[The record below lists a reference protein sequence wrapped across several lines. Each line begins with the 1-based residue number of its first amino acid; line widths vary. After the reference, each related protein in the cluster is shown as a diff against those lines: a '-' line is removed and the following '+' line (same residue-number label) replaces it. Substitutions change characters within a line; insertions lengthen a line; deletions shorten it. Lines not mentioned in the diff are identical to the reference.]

1 MRELALL
8 GATASGKT
16 SLAIYLATKYD
27 GVILSLDSL
36 SIYRGIDIASA
47 KPSLEERATIKH
59 FGVDV
64 IYPNEEFNVTLF
76 FDIYRRAKEFAV
88 ENNKM
93 LIIVGGTSFYLK
105 AMLDG
110 LSHKPL
116 VSKESKTKVREA
128 LKHLEAT
135 YEMIEKEDSTYAK
148 TITKNDKYRIEKW
161 LEIYYETKEIPS
173 KFLKSTLQEPLIKS
187 IFIYELLVD
196 REELRENI
204 RIRTNTMIKDG
215 LIDEV
220 VGLEKKYSR
229 LPKCMKA
236 IGIKEVLAYLDGDF
250 SLDEMREKIITNTA
264 QLAKRQRTFNKTQF
278 SQPIIQGNYEE
289 LVEKIQL

>member
-1 MRELALL
+1 MRKLALL

-16 SLAIYLATKYD
+16 SLAMYLATKYD

-36 SIYRGIDIASA
+36 SICRGIDIASA
-47 KPSLEERATIKH
+47 KPSQDERETIRH

-64 IYPNEEFNVTLF
+64 ISPNEEFNVTIF
-76 FDIYRRAKEFAV
+76 FDIYKKAKEFAMQ
-88 ENNKM
+88 NGKT

-116 VSKESKTKVREA
+116 VSKSSKAKVARA

-135 YEMIEKEDSTYAK
+135 YQMIEEKDSIYAK

-173 KFLKSTLQEPLIKS
+173 RYLKSTLQAPLIKN
-187 IFIYELLVD
+187 IFIYELLLD
-196 REELRENI
+196 REVLRENI
-204 RIRTNTMIKDG
+204 RIRTNKMIQEG

-229 LPKCMKA
+229 VPKCMKA
-236 IGIKEVLAYLDGDF
+236 IGIKEVLAYLDGHF
-250 SLDEMREKIITNTA
+250 SFDEMREKIITNTA

-278 SQPIIQGNYEE
+278 SQPMIRGNYEE
-289 LVEKIQL
+289 LVEKIEF